1 VRKKRCQDCSVENPC
16 FYGAAAQSLSRLPAL
31 RFEHLSLPRRPNSF
45 GRWDL
50 EQLWKMIKAQS
61 MIIFQE
67 KSYEYKSN
75 SNKDLGSDK
84 RIWKMINL
92 SPKR

>member
-1 VRKKRCQDCSVENPC
+1 
-16 FYGAAAQSLSRLPAL
+16 
-31 RFEHLSLPRRPNSF
+31 
-45 GRWDL
+45 
-50 EQLWKMIKAQS
+50 MIKAQS